1 MKSKGITLRKWDLA
15 DAPAV
20 AEYANNPKIASQL
33 RDGFPHPYSIRD
45 ANNFIQS
52 AIINDTSAR
61 LFAIDLDGEAIG
73 SIGAMFKEDI
83 YRLNVEIGYWLA
95 EQYWGKG
102 ITTTAI
108 RLITRW
114 IFDKNIDIER
124 IYAEPFADNAGSRR
138 VLEKAGYMHE
148 ATFKR
153 NVVKNGLIKDSMI
166 YSLLRSTY
174 LKNPCLNE

>member
-1 MKSKGITLRKWDLA
+1 MKTKGIILREWDLS

-52 AIINDTSAR
+52 AIMKDTSAR
-61 LFAIDLDGEAIG
+61 LFAIDLNGEAIG
-73 SIGAMFKEDI
+73 SIGAIFKEDI

-95 EQYWGKG
+95 EQHWGKG
-102 ITTTAI
+102 IATTAI
-108 RLITRW
+108 RLITTW
-114 IFDKNIDIER
+114 IFDNNSDIER
-124 IYAEPFADNAGSRR
+124 VYAEPFADNAGSRR
-138 VLEKAGYMHE
+138 VLEKAGYVHE

-153 NVVKNGLIKDSMI
+153 NVIKNGLIKDSMI
-166 YSLLRSTY
+166 YSLLRSVY
-174 LKNPCLNE
+174 QENQP